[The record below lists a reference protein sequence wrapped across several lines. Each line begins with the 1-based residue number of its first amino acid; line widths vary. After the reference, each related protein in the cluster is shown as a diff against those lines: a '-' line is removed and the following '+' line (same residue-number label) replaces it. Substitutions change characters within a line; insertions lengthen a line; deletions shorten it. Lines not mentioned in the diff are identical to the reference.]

1 MEPLQS
7 RSSTAAAAEA
17 ADSRRLL
24 WRIQIGLA
32 VIPDQNTLKRCPAA
46 SAFSNMAH
54 PNSHPATFKM
64 DNTCDNTH
72 HGIITLKLWDSLQN
86 MSDPWPTRRSHSVAC
101 GLLPYVHSALVCHYP
116 WCPCSNKLHLL
127 LPSIPF
133 LPSPAAQRA
142 QNE

>member
-7 RSSTAAAAEA
+7 RSSTAAAEA
-17 ADSRRLL
+17 IDSRRLL
-24 WRIQIGLA
+24 WRTQIGLA
-32 VIPDQNTLKRCPAA
+32 VILDQNTPKRCPAA

-54 PNSHPATFKM
+54 PNSHLATLKV
-64 DNTCDNTH
+64 DSACDNTH

-86 MSDPWPTRRSHSVAC
+86 MSDPWPTHRSYSVAC

-116 WCPCSNKLHLL
+116 WWPCSNKLHLL
-127 LPSIPF
+127 LPSVLF